1 MNFKKES
8 GRDAKSNKLL
18 FNQNIT
24 FSKGVTKIE
33 SLPIETVPE
42 VAFFGRS
49 NVGKSSLLNSITN
62 KSKLAYT
69 SKSPG
74 RTRELNFFSL
84 NKNSKT
90 LINIVDM
97 PGYGF
102 AKASKGQ
109 IKGWTNLS
117 DLYLK
122 TRKNL
127 RRVFLL
133 IDSRRK
139 IMPIDNETVK
149 KVAKLAKIKISETEE
164 TKLIVE
170 LNNILGWVDELKK
183 VNTDKTEPMLYVF
196 NESMVMREDKAI
208 SEISN
213 DSVLKNAP
221 ETKSGFFVV
230 PKVVE

>member
-8 GRDAKSNKLL
+8 GHDAKSNKLL
-18 FNQNIT
+18 FNQNII

-109 IKGWTNLS
+109 IKEWTNLS

-139 IMPIDNETVK
+139 IMPIDNEIMDVMDDFA
-149 KVAKLAKIKISETEE
+149 VSYQIVL
-164 TKLIVE
+164 TK
-170 LNNILGWVDELKK
+170 
-183 VNTDKTEPMLYVF
+183 TDKILKVENLAELVLK
-196 NESMVMREDKAI
+196 EVEKRKAI
-208 SEISN
+208 FPRVLVTSSKSKIGIGEIREEIISLIN
-213 DSVLKNAP
+213 
-221 ETKSGFFVV
+221 
-230 PKVVE
+230 